1 MVDEDLTTIGAGGSP
16 ILEVVVGR
24 SYGRSDRPGL
34 YTIMQYEAAD
44 EVLVREAGTATLEK
58 VNVAVLLPLDAVD
71 RSDRPDLTLIE
82 EEKIRQ
88 AEKRLEAIRDL
99 IPFRRVSLEKW
110 QAQSE
115 KYGVPVKT
123 LREWHRRYRK
133 DPRLSSLM
141 RRRRKD
147 AGESRLNP
155 RVEECI
161 NNQLAN
167 LLADGNLKIAEAHQ
181 DLQDEIKEL
190 AAKYPKEKIVC
201 PVFSTFYMR
210 YRAVTEYDKD
220 AAKFGKRQAGLKHWL
235 QKGSLQDVD
244 HPLAVV
250 QVDHL
255 ELPVMVV
262 DEVDRISIGKA
273 WITLLIEIWSRCV
286 AGFYITLESPGNLS
300 LGMAMV
306 HAILPKADTLKLLS
320 YEATWPVCG
329 FPWAVHSDNAG
340 EFHGNMQELAAK
352 EYSFELIFRKVKQ
365 PQYGGYIETYLGTLS
380 GQLRRV
386 PGATREGKDAL
397 GDYDPSEAAVMTLA
411 ELEAYVL
418 NLIMEYHNKS
428 HSQIGEM
435 TPLARFK
442 EGLRGNLGAMPIGR
456 LRHASDPI
464 KLMIDFLPVEERTI
478 NAKGVVWDHIW
489 YMDDCLQRWVHAR
502 DPKNIDEARKFLF
515 RRDPRDITRVY
526 FWDPEERIYK
536 VIRTRDPTRPKT
548 SLWELNAIRGY
559 LKQRGAEEV
568 DEDLLF
574 KSRAER
580 RQQVADAQTKT
591 KQAKRARDQE
601 RHRRAEKGAAAFQK
615 RVEPAVEAAP
625 APEPAPPST
634 TTTAEAEPFEM
645 NWDD

>member
-1 MVDEDLTTIGAGGSP
+1 MVDEDLTTIGAGGSS

-34 YTIMQYEAAD
+34 YTVMQYEAAD
-44 EVLVREAGTATLEK
+44 EVLVREAGSATLEK
-58 VNVAVLLPLDAVD
+58 VNVAVLLPLDAAD

-99 IPFRRVSLEKW
+99 IPFKRVPLEKW
-110 QAQSE
+110 KAQSE
-115 KYGVPVKT
+115 KAGVPVKT
-123 LREWHRRYRK
+123 LRGWHRRYRK

-147 AGESRLNP
+147 VGEPRLHP
-155 RVEECI
+155 RVEEAVQ
-161 NNQLAN
+161 NRLAD
-167 LLADGNLKIAEAHQ
+167 LLADGNLKVAEAHQ

-190 AAKYPKEKIVC
+190 AAKYPKEKLVC
-201 PVFSTFYMR
+201 PVYSTFYMR
-210 YRAVTEYDKD
+210 YRAATEYDKD
-220 AAKFGKRQAGLKHWL
+220 AAKFGKRQAGLKHRL

-273 WITLLIEIWSRCV
+273 WITVLIDIWSRCV

-320 YEATWPVCG
+320 YKAAWPVCG

-352 EYSFELIFRKVKQ
+352 EYCFELIFRKVKQ

-380 GQLRRV
+380 DQLRRV

-397 GDYDPSEAAVMTLA
+397 GDYDPSDAAVMTLA

-418 NLIMEYHNKS
+418 NLIMEYHNS
-428 HSQIGEM
+428 PHSQIGDM

-456 LRHASDPI
+456 LRHASDPK
-464 KLMIDFLPVEERTI
+464 KLMLDFLPVEERTI
-478 NAKGVVWDHIW
+478 NPRGVVWDHIW

-502 DPKNIDEARKFLF
+502 DPKNIDESRKFLF
-515 RRDPRDITRVY
+515 RRDPRDITRIY
-526 FWDPEERIYK
+526 FWEPEERLYK
-536 VIRTRDPTRPKT
+536 VICTRDPTRPKT

-559 LKQRGAEEV
+559 LKQRGAEEI

-574 KSRAER
+574 NSRAER
-580 RQQVADAQTKT
+580 RQQVSAARTKT
-591 KQAKRARDQE
+591 KQVRRARDRE
-601 RHRRAEKGAAAFQK
+601 RHRRAEEGATEFQK
-615 RVEPAVEAAP
+615 LVEPTADTAAK
-625 APEPAPPST
+625 PEPAPAPDTSSV
-634 TTTAEAEPFEM
+634 EAEPFEM